1 MNTQI
6 VVDNLGNIVFLQ
18 AGFPGS
24 LNDAGNFNLMEM
36 IGPGTN
42 YDMPREVVLLADK
55 GYGAAPPLLTPFR
68 AAQIRRL
75 PRDQQRL
82 ARRFN
87 RRLSRCRIIVEH
99 TIKHVKDYHLAP
111 STMVSTSSCGALY
124 LLSSVSSETCGTF

>member
-24 LNDAGNFNLMEM
+24 LNGAGNFNLMER

-42 YDMPREVVLLADK
+42 YNMPHEVVLLADK

-87 RRLSRCRIIVEH
+87 RRLSRC
-99 TIKHVKDYHLAP
+99 
-111 STMVSTSSCGALY
+111 
-124 LLSSVSSETCGTF
+124 